1 MVGVHA
7 YSDCAEIMRALAGT
21 NYGEERR
28 YASVKKEKYS
38 GPPDDVDGL
47 HVERNHLVGCFYIGI
62 IDATTVIWIC
72 IMRKSFFATTIA
84 IRFRGFAS

>member
-7 YSDCAEIMRALAGT
+7 HLDCAEIIRALAGT

-28 YASVKKEKYS
+28 YASVKNEKYTS
-38 GPPDDVDGL
+38 PPDDVDDL

-62 IDATTVIWIC
+62 IDRWVSIQNLGHQPSSRVA
-72 IMRKSFFATTIA
+72 
-84 IRFRGFAS
+84 